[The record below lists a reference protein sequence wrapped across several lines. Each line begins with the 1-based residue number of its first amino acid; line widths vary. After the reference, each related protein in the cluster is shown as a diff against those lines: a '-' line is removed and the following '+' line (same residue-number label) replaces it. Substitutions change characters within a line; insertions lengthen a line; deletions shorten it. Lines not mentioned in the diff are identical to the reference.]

1 MPHLEAGLTT
11 ARSQELNFQDGLIES
26 DFLYSEESMCVEVSQ
41 LSWHCTSS
49 PGTIL
54 PSLRGVQRG
63 QVPATP
69 EKKGHDQRVR
79 GPDFGSIA
87 VETKENGY

>member
-1 MPHLEAGLTT
+1 MVVWAGWTQPGGYW
-11 ARSQELNFQDGLIES
+11 A
-26 DFLYSEESMCVEVSQ
+26 
-41 LSWHCTSS
+41 S

-54 PSLRGVQRG
+54 PSLKGVQRG

-87 VETKENGY
+87 VETKENG

>member
-1 MPHLEAGLTT
+1 MGRLDPTWRLLGK
-11 ARSQELNFQDGLIES
+11 
-26 DFLYSEESMCVEVSQ
+26 
-41 LSWHCTSS
+41 SWHD
-49 PGTIL
+49 L
-54 PSLRGVQRG
+54 AQLKGVQRG

-87 VETKENGY
+87 VETKENG